1 MAQLKKK
8 SKSIVKDMIKS
19 GKKSNGRDKI
29 VLAYSGGLD
38 TSVILKWLI
47 NTYKAEVIAYC
58 CDVGQKEDLAAV
70 KEKALK
76 TGASKAIVED
86 MKEEFAESYIFPML
100 RGNALYEGA
109 YLLGTSIARPLIAKR
124 QIEIATELGAKYVA
138 HGATGKGN
146 DQVRFELAYAAV
158 NPEIKVIAPWREGD
172 IVSRAELIKYA
183 KDNGISVPVTKA
195 KPYSSDKNLFHI
207 SYEGGILED
216 LENAPEESMF
226 EITVSP
232 EKASN
237 KPEKIEIEYKNG
249 NPVSLNNKKMNP
261 LNIVDTLN
269 LIAGRNAI
277 GRADIVETRIT
288 GMKSRGVY
296 ETPAGTVLSF
306 AHKVMESIT
315 LTGEEIELKNSLV
328 PQYSKLIYEGSW
340 FSPELKAVQALID
353 STQTSVNGTIGL
365 ELYKGNIKVL
375 YRKSKNS
382 LYSQNIVTFED
393 DKGSYSQNDA
403 TGFIHL
409 KSLRYKLTKRKK
421 K

>member
-1 MAQLKKK
+1 MASAKKNK
-8 SKSIVKDMIKS
+8 E
-19 GKKSNGRDKI
+19 KI

-47 NTYKAEVIAYC
+47 NTYKADVIAYC
-58 CDVGQKEDLAAV
+58 CDVGQKEDLDAV

-76 TGASKAIVED
+76 TGAVEAIVED
-86 MKEEFAESYIFPML
+86 MRDEFAKNYIFPML
-100 RGNALYEGA
+100 RGNALYEGS

-124 QIEIATELGAKYVA
+124 QIETAAEKGAKYVA

-158 NPEIKVIAPWREGD
+158 NPGMKVIAPWREWK
-172 IVSRAELIKYA
+172 ISSRNELIKYA
-183 KDNGISVPVTKA
+183 EDNGIPVPVTKE

-216 LENAPEESMF
+216 LENAPDESMF
-226 EITVSP
+226 EITASP
-232 EKASN
+232 QNAPD
-237 KPEKIEIEYKNG
+237 KPESIEIEYKNG
-249 NPVSLNNKKMNP
+249 NPVSLDGKKMTP
-261 LNIVDTLN
+261 FQIIDELN
-269 LIAGRNAI
+269 LIAGKNGI

-296 ETPAGTVLSF
+296 ETPAGTVLNF
-306 AHKVMESIT
+306 AHRLIESIT

-340 FSPELKAVQALID
+340 FSPELRAIQMLID
-353 STQTSVNGTIGL
+353 GMQASVNGKIGL
-365 ELYKGNIKVL
+365 ELFKGNMKVL
-375 YRKSKNS
+375 YRKSAGS
-382 LYSQNIVTFED
+382 LYSKNIVTFED
-393 DKGSYSQNDA
+393 DKGAYLQNDA

-409 KSLRYKLTKRKK
+409 KSLRYKLRRSK
-421 K
+421 

>member
-1 MAQLKKK
+1 MAE
-8 SKSIVKDMIKS
+8 
-19 GKKSNGRDKI
+19 KI

-47 NTYKAEVIAYC
+47 NTYKADVIAYC

-76 TGASKAIVED
+76 TGAVSAIIED
-86 MKEEFAESYIFPML
+86 MRDEFATNYIFPVL
-100 RGNALYEGA
+100 RGNALYEGS

-124 QIEIATELGAKYVA
+124 QIETAYENGAKYVA

-158 NPEIKVIAPWREGD
+158 NPSIKVIAPWREWD
-172 IVSRAELIKYA
+172 IVSRNELIKYA
-183 KDNGISVPVTKA
+183 EDNGISVPVTKE

-216 LENAPEESMF
+216 LENAPDESMF
-226 EITVSP
+226 EITSSP
-232 EKASN
+232 QNAQD
-237 KPEKIEIEYKNG
+237 KPESIEIEYNNG
-249 NPVSLNNKKMNP
+249 NPVSLSGKKMTP
-261 LNIVDTLN
+261 LQIVENLN
-269 LIAGRNAI
+269 LIAGRNGI

-306 AHKVMESIT
+306 AHKLMESIT

-340 FSPELKAVQALID
+340 FSPELKAIQALID
-353 STQTSVNGTIGL
+353 STQVSVNGRIGL
-365 ELYKGNIKVL
+365 ELYKGNMKVL
-375 YRKSKNS
+375 YRKSEGS
-382 LYSQNIVTFED
+382 LYSKNIVTFED
-393 DKGSYSQNDA
+393 DKGAYSQNDA

-409 KSLRYKLTKRKK
+409 KSLRYKLRHK
-421 K
+421 

>member
-1 MAQLKKK
+1 MARK
-8 SKSIVKDMIKS
+8 
-19 GKKSNGRDKI
+19 KI

-47 NTYKAEVIAYC
+47 NTYKADVIAYC

-70 KEKALK
+70 KAKALK
-76 TGASKAIVED
+76 TGASEAIVED
-86 MKEEFAESYIFPML
+86 MREEFAENYIFPML
-100 RGNALYEGA
+100 RGNALYEGS

-124 QIEIATELGAKYVA
+124 QIETAAEKGAKYVA

-158 NPEIKVIAPWREGD
+158 NPDIKVIAPWREWD

-183 KDNGISVPVTKA
+183 KDNGIPVPVTKE

-216 LENAPEESMF
+216 LENTPDESMF

-232 EKASN
+232 QKAPD
-237 KPEKIEIEYKNG
+237 KPEQIEIEYKNG
-249 NPVSLNNKKMNP
+249 NPVSLNKKKMTPFQIIDN
-261 LNIVDTLN
+261 LN

-296 ETPAGTVLSF
+296 ETPAGTVLNF
-306 AHKVMESIT
+306 THRLMESIT
-315 LTGEEIELKNSLV
+315 LTGEEIELKNSLA
-328 PQYSKLIYEGSW
+328 PQYSKLIYEGSR
-340 FSPELKAVQALID
+340 FSPELKAVQSLID
-353 STQTSVNGTIGL
+353 STQTAVNGKIGL
-365 ELYKGNIKVL
+365 ELYKGNMKVL
-375 YRKSKNS
+375 YRKSGDS
-382 LYSQNIVTFED
+382 LYSKNIVTFED

-403 TGFIHL
+403 TGFIRL
-409 KSLRYKLTKRKK
+409 KSIRYKLMQKAIKK
-421 K
+421 

>member
-1 MAQLKKK
+1 MAQLKNKNK
-8 SKSIVKDMIKS
+8 RVNKTN
-19 GKKSNGRDKI
+19 GKDKI

-47 NTYKAEVIAYC
+47 NTYKADVIAYC

-76 TGASKAIVED
+76 TGASEVIVED
-86 MKEEFAESYIFPML
+86 MKEEFAEHYIFPML

-124 QIEIATELGAKYVA
+124 QIEIATEKGAKYVA

-158 NPEIKVIAPWREGD
+158 NPEIMVIAPWREWD
-172 IVSRAELIKYA
+172 IVSRTELIKYA

-226 EITVSP
+226 EITASP
-232 EKASN
+232 EKAAN

-249 NPVSLNNKKMNP
+249 NPIALNKKKMNP

-306 AHKVMESIT
+306 AHRVMESIT
-315 LTGEEIELKNSLV
+315 LTGEEIELKNSLI

-340 FSPELKAVQALID
+340 FSPELKAIQSLID
-353 STQTSVNGTIGL
+353 STQTAVNGTIGL

-409 KSLRYKLTKRKK
+409 KSLRYKLTKRK
-421 K
+421 

>member
-8 SKSIVKDMIKS
+8 GKSSVK
-19 GKKSNGRDKI
+19 DKI

-76 TGASKAIVED
+76 TGASEAIVED
-86 MKEEFAESYIFPML
+86 MKEEFAENYIFPIL

-124 QIEIATELGAKYVA
+124 QIEIATEKGAKYVA

-146 DQVRFELAYAAV
+146 DQVRFELAYASV
-158 NPEIKVIAPWREGD
+158 NPEIKVIAPWREWD
-172 IVSRAELIKYA
+172 IVSREELIKYA
-183 KDNGISVPVTKA
+183 KDNGISVPVTKS

-232 EKASN
+232 EKASG

-249 NPVSLNNKKMNP
+249 NPVALNKKKMNP
-261 LNIVDTLN
+261 SNIVDALN

-296 ETPAGTVLSF
+296 ETPAGTILSF

-340 FSPELKAVQALID
+340 FSPELKAVQSLID

-409 KSLRYKLTKRKK
+409 KSLRYRIRNGH
-421 K
+421 

>member
-8 SKSIVKDMIKS
+8 SKSAIKNS
-19 GKKSNGRDKI
+19 GKDKI

-76 TGASKAIVED
+76 TGASEAIVED
-86 MKEEFAESYIFPML
+86 MKEEFAENYIFPML

-124 QIEIATELGAKYVA
+124 QIEIATEKGAKYVA

-158 NPEIKVIAPWREGD
+158 NPQIKVIAPWREWD

-183 KDNGISVPVTKA
+183 NDNGIPVPVTKA

-232 EKASN
+232 EEALD

-249 NPVSLNNKKMNP
+249 NPIALNKKKMNP
-261 LNIVDTLN
+261 FKIVDTLN
-269 LIAGRNAI
+269 TIAGRNAI

-306 AHKVMESIT
+306 AHRVMESIT

-340 FSPELKAVQALID
+340 FSPELKAVQSLID

-409 KSLRYKLTKRKK
+409 KSLRYKLM
-421 K
+421 

>member
-8 SKSIVKDMIKS
+8 SKSAIKNN
-19 GKKSNGRDKI
+19 GKDKI

-76 TGASKAIVED
+76 TGASEAIVED
-86 MKEEFAESYIFPML
+86 MKEEFAENYIFPML

-124 QIEIATELGAKYVA
+124 QIEIAAQKGAKYVA

-158 NPEIKVIAPWREGD
+158 NPEIKVIAPWREWD

-183 KDNGISVPVTKA
+183 KNNGISVPVTKS

-232 EKASN
+232 EKASI

-249 NPVSLNNKKMNP
+249 NPIALNKKKMNP
-261 LNIVDTLN
+261 FNIVDALN

-306 AHKVMESIT
+306 AHRIMESIT

-328 PQYSKLIYEGSW
+328 PQYSKLIYEGNW
-340 FSPELKAVQALID
+340 FSPELKAVQSLID

-409 KSLRYKLTKRKK
+409 KSLRYKLM
-421 K
+421 

>member
-1 MAQLKKK
+1 MAKLK
-8 SKSIVKDMIKS
+8 
-19 GKKSNGRDKI
+19 GGNKI

-47 NTYKAEVIAYC
+47 NTYKADVIAYC

-70 KEKALK
+70 KKKALK
-76 TGASKAIVED
+76 TGAVEAIVED
-86 MKEEFAESYIFPML
+86 MRSEFAENYIFPML
-100 RGNALYEGA
+100 RGNALYEGS

-124 QIEIATELGAKYVA
+124 QIEIAAEKGAKYVA

-158 NPEIKVIAPWREGD
+158 NPDIKVIAPWREWD
-172 IVSRAELIKYA
+172 IASRAELIKYA
-183 KDNGISVPVTKA
+183 EDNGIPVPVTKE

-216 LENAPEESMF
+216 LENAPDESMF
-226 EITVSP
+226 EITAP
-232 EKASN
+232 PQKAQD
-237 KPEKIEIEYKNG
+237 KPECIEIEYKSG
-249 NPVSLNNKKMNP
+249 NPVSLGGKKMP
-261 LNIVDTLN
+261 PFQIVDKLN
-269 LIAGRNAI
+269 LIAGRNGI

-306 AHKVMESIT
+306 SHRLIESIT
-315 LTGEEIELKNSLV
+315 LTGEEIELKNGLV

-340 FSPELKAVQALID
+340 FSPELKAVQSLID
-353 STQTSVNGTIGL
+353 STQLSVNGKIGL
-365 ELYKGNIKVL
+365 ELYKGNMKVL
-375 YRKSKNS
+375 YRKSAGS
-382 LYSQNIVTFED
+382 LYSKNIVTFED
-393 DKGSYSQNDA
+393 DKGAYSQNDA

-409 KSLRYKLTKRKK
+409 KSLRYKLRRSK
-421 K
+421 

>member
-1 MAQLKKK
+1 MAKLK
-8 SKSIVKDMIKS
+8 
-19 GKKSNGRDKI
+19 GGNKI

-47 NTYKAEVIAYC
+47 NTYKADVIAYC

-70 KEKALK
+70 KKKALK
-76 TGASKAIVED
+76 TGAVEAIVED
-86 MKEEFAESYIFPML
+86 MRSEFAENYIFPML
-100 RGNALYEGA
+100 RGNALYEGS

-124 QIEIATELGAKYVA
+124 QIEIAAEKGAKYVA

-158 NPEIKVIAPWREGD
+158 NPDIKVIAPWREWD
-172 IVSRAELIKYA
+172 IASRAELIKYA
-183 KDNGISVPVTKA
+183 EDNGIPVPVTKE

-216 LENAPEESMF
+216 LENAPDESMF
-226 EITVSP
+226 EITASP
-232 EKASN
+232 QKAQD
-237 KPEKIEIEYKNG
+237 KPESIEIKYKNG
-249 NPVSLNNKKMNP
+249 NPVSLNGKKMP
-261 LNIVDTLN
+261 PFQIVDELN
-269 LIAGRNAI
+269 LIAGRNGI

-306 AHKVMESIT
+306 AHRLIESIT
-315 LTGEEIELKNSLV
+315 LTGEEIELKNSLA

-340 FSPELKAVQALID
+340 FSPELKAVQSLID
-353 STQTSVNGTIGL
+353 SAQSSVNGAIGL
-365 ELYKGNIKVL
+365 ELYKGNMKVL
-375 YRKSKNS
+375 YRKSADS
-382 LYSQNIVTFED
+382 LYSKNIVTFED
-393 DKGSYSQNDA
+393 DKGAYSQNDA

-409 KSLRYKLTKRKK
+409 KSLRYKLRRSK
-421 K
+421 

>member
-19 GKKSNGRDKI
+19 GKKSKGRDKI

-76 TGASKAIVED
+76 TGASEAIVED
-86 MKEEFAESYIFPML
+86 MKEEFAENYIFPIL

-124 QIEIATELGAKYVA
+124 QIEIAAQKGAKYVA

-158 NPEIKVIAPWREGD
+158 NPEIKVIAPWREWD

-232 EKASN
+232 EKSSN

-249 NPVSLNNKKMNP
+249 NPIALNKKKMNP
-261 LNIVDTLN
+261 FNIVDALN

-306 AHKVMESIT
+306 AHRVMESIT
-315 LTGEEIELKNSLV
+315 LTGEERELKNSLV

-340 FSPELKAVQALID
+340 FSPELKAVQSLID

-409 KSLRYKLTKRKK
+409 KSLRYKIR
-421 K
+421 

>member
-1 MAQLKKK
+1 MAGLK
-8 SKSIVKDMIKS
+8 
-19 GKKSNGRDKI
+19 GGNKI

-47 NTYKAEVIAYC
+47 NTYKADVIAYC

-70 KEKALK
+70 NKKALK
-76 TGASKAIVED
+76 TGAVEAIVED
-86 MKEEFAESYIFPML
+86 MRGEFAENYIFPML
-100 RGNALYEGA
+100 RGNALYEGS

-124 QIEIATELGAKYVA
+124 QIEIAAEKGAKYVA

-158 NPEIKVIAPWREGD
+158 NPDIKVIAPWREWD
-172 IVSRAELIKYA
+172 IASRAELIKYA
-183 KDNGISVPVTKA
+183 EDNGIPVPVTKE

-216 LENAPEESMF
+216 LENAPDESMF
-226 EITVSP
+226 EITASP
-232 EKASN
+232 QKAQD
-237 KPEKIEIEYKNG
+237 KPESIEIEYKNG
-249 NPVSLNNKKMNP
+249 NPVSLNGKKMP
-261 LNIVDTLN
+261 PFQLVDELN
-269 LIAGRNAI
+269 LIAGRNGI

-306 AHKVMESIT
+306 AHRLIESIT
-315 LTGEEIELKNSLV
+315 LTGEEIELKNGLA

-340 FSPELKAVQALID
+340 FSPELKAAQSLID
-353 STQTSVNGTIGL
+353 STQSTVNGVIGL
-365 ELYKGNIKVL
+365 ELYKGNMKVL
-375 YRKSKNS
+375 YRKSADS
-382 LYSQNIVTFED
+382 LYSKNIVTFED
-393 DKGSYSQNDA
+393 DKGAYSQNDA

-409 KSLRYKLTKRKK
+409 KSLRYKLRRSK
-421 K
+421 

>member
-158 NPEIKVIAPWREGD
+158 NPEIKVIAPWREWD

-249 NPVSLNNKKMNP
+249 NPVSLNKKKMNP
-261 LNIVDTLN
+261 FNIIDALN

-306 AHKVMESIT
+306 AHRVMESIT
-315 LTGEEIELKNSLV
+315 LTGEEIELKNSLI

-340 FSPELKAVQALID
+340 FSPELKAIQSLID
-353 STQTSVNGTIGL
+353 STQTAVNGTIGL

-409 KSLRYKLTKRKK
+409 KSLRYKLTKRK
-421 K
+421 

>member
-1 MAQLKKK
+1 MAKLK
-8 SKSIVKDMIKS
+8 
-19 GKKSNGRDKI
+19 GGNKI

-47 NTYKAEVIAYC
+47 NTYKADVIAYC

-70 KEKALK
+70 KKKALK
-76 TGASKAIVED
+76 TGAVEAIVED
-86 MKEEFAESYIFPML
+86 MRSEFAENYIFPML
-100 RGNALYEGA
+100 RGNALYEGS

-124 QIEIATELGAKYVA
+124 QIEIAAEKGAKYVA

-158 NPEIKVIAPWREGD
+158 NPDIKVIAPWREWD
-172 IVSRAELIKYA
+172 IASRAELIKYA
-183 KDNGISVPVTKA
+183 EDNGIPVPVTKE

-216 LENAPEESMF
+216 LENAPDESMF
-226 EITVSP
+226 EITASP
-232 EKASN
+232 QKAQD
-237 KPEKIEIEYKNG
+237 KPESIEIKYKNG
-249 NPVSLNNKKMNP
+249 NPVSLNGKKMP
-261 LNIVDTLN
+261 PFQIVDELN
-269 LIAGRNAI
+269 LIAGRNGI

-306 AHKVMESIT
+306 AHKLIESIT
-315 LTGEEIELKNSLV
+315 LTGEEIELKNNLV

-340 FSPELKAVQALID
+340 FSPELKAVQSLID
-353 STQTSVNGTIGL
+353 SAQSSVNGAIGL
-365 ELYKGNIKVL
+365 ELYKGNMKVL
-375 YRKSKNS
+375 YRKSADS
-382 LYSQNIVTFED
+382 LYSKNIVTFED
-393 DKGSYSQNDA
+393 DKGAYSQNDA

-409 KSLRYKLTKRKK
+409 KSLRYKLRRSK
-421 K
+421 

>member
-1 MAQLKKK
+1 MAKLK
-8 SKSIVKDMIKS
+8 
-19 GKKSNGRDKI
+19 GGNKI

-47 NTYKAEVIAYC
+47 NTYKADVIAYC

-70 KEKALK
+70 KKKALK
-76 TGASKAIVED
+76 TGAVEAIVED
-86 MKEEFAESYIFPML
+86 MRSEFAENYIFPML
-100 RGNALYEGA
+100 RGNALYEGS

-124 QIEIATELGAKYVA
+124 QIEIAAEKGAKYVA

-158 NPEIKVIAPWREGD
+158 NPDIKVIAPWREWD
-172 IVSRAELIKYA
+172 IASRAELIKYA
-183 KDNGISVPVTKA
+183 EDNGIPVPVTKE

-216 LENAPEESMF
+216 LENAPDESMF
-226 EITVSP
+226 EITASP
-232 EKASN
+232 QKAQD
-237 KPEKIEIEYKNG
+237 KPESIEIKYKNG
-249 NPVSLNNKKMNP
+249 NPVSLNGKKMP
-261 LNIVDTLN
+261 PFQIVDELN
-269 LIAGRNAI
+269 LIAGRNGI

-306 AHKVMESIT
+306 AHKLIESIT

-340 FSPELKAVQALID
+340 FSPELKAVQSLID
-353 STQTSVNGTIGL
+353 SAQSFVNGAIGL
-365 ELYKGNIKVL
+365 ELYKGNMKVL
-375 YRKSKNS
+375 YRKSADS
-382 LYSQNIVTFED
+382 LYSKNIVTFED
-393 DKGSYSQNDA
+393 DKGAYSQNDA

-409 KSLRYKLTKRKK
+409 KSLRYKLRRSK
-421 K
+421 